1 MATAH
6 NSANVGDIAPNCIIC
21 GDPLR
26 AKFIAENFLEN
37 PKLINSVRNMLGY
50 TGTYKGKEIT
60 VMGHGMGM
68 ASISIYAHELYK
80 FYGVKNIIR
89 AGSVGGYDKNLK
101 LFDTII
107 VDNAYTNSNIG
118 EQIGIGDTK
127 VLPSSRNLFN
137 KAKELTKNNSNYISG
152 DILSSDVFYTPNDNE
167 MNTYTKLG
175 CLGVEMEAFALN
187 AVAKIN
193 GGNSLTIL
201 TVSNIIG
208 SDEETT
214 AEERQTSF
222 TNMIKLALDV
232 LAEI

>member
-1 MATAH
+1 MLKTIFFLKNFFITLSIIKTA
-6 NSANVGDIAPNCIIC
+6 NSSKCLNKNNGTNPSLITCITNDNSDNNNKVVNNTFYSTII
-21 GDPLR
+21 
-26 AKFIAENFLEN
+26 FST
-37 PKLINSVRNMLGY
+37 LIDNNTNETTTL
-50 TGTYKGKEIT
+50 
-60 VMGHGMGM
+60 
-68 ASISIYAHELYK
+68 
-80 FYGVKNIIR
+80 
-89 AGSVGGYDKNLK
+89 
-101 LFDTII
+101 DTII